1 MIQQLR
7 SILGLVLVTCLGF
20 FCGVLAYGGIS
31 GGRIPDNIWI
41 GELYVGGRTRS
52 EAIQLL
58 EWLNESLPDREIV
71 LNAAGTDLR
80 ITGVDLGVGIDME
93 EAERLIDRILQSQ
106 TLIGRAID
114 SFRLLR
120 LMPMCRLQ

>member
-20 FCGVLAYGGIS
+20 FCGVLV
-31 GGRIPDNIWI
+31 RRNIRRSDSRQH
-41 GELYVGGRTRS
+41 LDRRAVRRRTDPVRS
-52 EAIQLL
+52 HPALGMVERV
-58 EWLNESLPDREIV
+58 SPDREIV

-106 TLIGRAID
+106 TLIGAR
-114 SFRLLR
+114 STRLGLLR